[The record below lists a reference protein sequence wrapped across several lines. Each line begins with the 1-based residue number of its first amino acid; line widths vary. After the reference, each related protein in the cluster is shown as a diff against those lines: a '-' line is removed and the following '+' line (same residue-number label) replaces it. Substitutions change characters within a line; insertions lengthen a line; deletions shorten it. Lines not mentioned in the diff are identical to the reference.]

1 MSSLSVAETDFE
13 VVHADLRD
21 REAQLANLQAA
32 LTQLE
37 QDNIQQAENLKLNF
51 QRQLT
56 ELHRTHESDIQASK
70 AEVVRRASTELRA
83 SEEDLRKARIEVSKM
98 QVLQRQQALDNR
110 VIGFDFLIVCC
121 ASGN

>member
-1 MSSLSVAETDFE
+1 MIGENKGKEWEAELESARKWHAKQVAVLRKRFEEEMSSLSVAETDFE

-56 ELHRTHESDIQASK
+56 ELHRTNESDIKASK
-70 AEVVRRASTELRA
+70 AE
-83 SEEDLRKARIEVSKM
+83 DRKSVE
-98 QVLQRQQALDNR
+98 
-110 VIGFDFLIVCC
+110 
-121 ASGN
+121 

>member
-1 MSSLSVAETDFE
+1 MIAAISVKPCEAELESARKEHATQVAVLRKRFEEEMSSLSVAETDFE

-37 QDNIQQAENLKLNF
+37 QDNIKQAENLKINF

-56 ELHRTHESDIQASK
+56 ELQRTHESDIKASK
-70 AEVVRRASTELRA
+70 AKVR
-83 SEEDLRKARIEVSKM
+83 
-98 QVLQRQQALDNR
+98 
-110 VIGFDFLIVCC
+110 
-121 ASGN
+121 